1 MTVYKT
7 EGFRETETKQEFGF
21 GQCTRCLWSSFVG
34 CSIFQVSCSE
44 QWHRLPVPIKQCTR
58 APLCFSFH
66 AFPGVWVCLAR
77 WKHNSEGQGREK
89 PRFCF
94 IPCVQ
99 GIELKNITFEVRSRY
114 LRYNGDKRLDIMSS
128 IQNKGLGYRHKFYS
142 CQKAY

>member
-1 MTVYKT
+1 MTDQWQFIKT

-21 GQCTRCLWSSFVG
+21 GQCT
-34 CSIFQVSCSE
+34 SE

-58 APLCFSFH
+58 ASLCFSFH

-99 GIELKNITFEVRSRY
+99 DIELKNITFEVLSRY
-114 LRYNGDKRLDIMSS
+114 PRYNGGKGLDIMSS